1 MDHGETGMVETLFY
15 EYSGPF
21 FPPARLRGYQERV
34 GNLDVIEHRRRNKVL
49 PYGLRMECQV
59 TTKEQAQ
66 RCDTEAR
73 QLARDLN
80 TVWAYVA
87 LVTLFPKRFMIR
99 LSKPPDGWRTNF
111 KRIKSVRPIKP
122 RSSLPISGPPG
133 PPVGF
138 TVNIKI
144 NPGRYKVVLPYMPLQ
159 RALAAVQA
167 YRTANQTTRFL
178 MDLHFG
184 AIDQLGT
191 GAQLFLFAKALELA
205 RVMLP
210 GRTDSQGE
218 AALPPAGRAALRRS
232 FHWLF
237 DIANNRLEIR
247 HVARGGSLLPKL
259 SPAESADFVHDADV
273 VIRGVVERE
282 LGIVAIAQ
290 R

>member
-1 MDHGETGMVETLFY
+1 MVETLFY

-21 FPPARLRGYQERV
+21 FLPARLRSYRGRV
-34 GNLDVIEHRRRNKVL
+34 GNLEVIEHRRRNKTL

-59 TTKEQAQ
+59 TTKEQAK

-73 QLARDLN
+73 QLAQDLN
-80 TVWAYVA
+80 IVWAYVA
-87 LVTLFPKRFMIR
+87 LVTLFPKRIMIR
-99 LSKPPDGWRTNF
+99 LSESPNGWRTNF
-111 KRIKSVRPIKP
+111 KKLKSLRPVKP
-122 RSSLPISGPPG
+122 RSSTAISGPPG

-144 NPGRYKVVLPYMPLQ
+144 NPGKYKVVLPYMPLQ
-159 RALAAVQA
+159 LGLAAVEA
-167 YRTANQTTRFL
+167 YRTANQATRFL
-178 MDLHFG
+178 MNLHFG
-184 AIDQLGT
+184 AIDQLGA
-191 GAQLFLFAKALELA
+191 GSQLFLFAKALELA

-210 GRTDSQGE
+210 GRTDPQKE
-218 AALPPAGRAALRRS
+218 AALSPGVRAALHQS

-259 SPAESADFVHDADV
+259 SPTESADFVHDADV

-282 LGIVAIAQ
+282 LGIVAIAK